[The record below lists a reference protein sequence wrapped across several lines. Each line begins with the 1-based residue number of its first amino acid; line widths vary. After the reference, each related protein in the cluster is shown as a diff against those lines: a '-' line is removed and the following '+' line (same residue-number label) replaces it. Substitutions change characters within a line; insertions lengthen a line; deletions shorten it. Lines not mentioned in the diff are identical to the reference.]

1 MIAASEVDRNLLD
14 PFMVDLAH
22 IKIRKPWKFELNRL
36 TPEGVDIFGNR
47 PESDQDLSEAP
58 PLGPLNIKRLKQFG
72 FGQAEFLFE
81 DRS

>member
-1 MIAASEVDRNLLD
+1 MIAAGEVDRNLLD

-22 IKIRKPWKFELNRL
+22 IKIRKPGKFKLNGKRLEEL
-36 TPEGVDIFGNR
+36 IFGNR
-47 PESDQDLSEAP
+47 PESDQDFAETP
-58 PLGPLNIKRLKQFG
+58 PLGPLKINRLKQFG